1 MNQTSTLLL
10 GIALAIIMLGM
21 GLSLVPDDFK
31 RILKKPWAVLIGLV
45 LQIVC
50 LPIIA
55 FGIAY
60 YLALP
65 SFIALGLIILAACP
79 GGPTS
84 NLITHL
90 ANGDTA
96 LSVTLTAVS
105 SFATIIT
112 IPFVINLGSSFF
124 LSQDQTILLDVP
136 DTIKKIMIVS
146 IIPIILGM
154 SIRKFLPGFAQ
165 KMAKPTRIASAVIL
179 IVMIVGIVVKER
191 NNVVAYF
198 AQAGMA
204 TLLLNVFTMGLGY
217 GIARLAQLKSAQA
230 TSIAIETGI
239 QNGTMAITIAIG
251 IMGRVDLS
259 IAAGVYSLIMF
270 FTSGAIIFI
279 FSKKNK
285 KEESLELSEYK

>member
-1 MNQTSTLLL
+1 MNETSTLIL
-10 GIALAIIMLGM
+10 GLALAVIMLGM

-31 RILKKPWAVLIGLV
+31 RVIKKPLAVLIGLT
-45 LQIVC
+45 LQIVF
-50 LPIIA
+50 LPLIA

-65 SFIALGLIILAACP
+65 SFIALGLIILSACP

-105 SFATIIT
+105 SFVTIIT
-112 IPFVINLGSSFF
+112 IPFVINLGSAFF
-124 LSQDQTILLDVP
+124 LSADQTILLDVP
-136 DTIKKIMIVS
+136 ETIKKIMIVS
-146 IIPIILGM
+146 IIPIVLGM
-154 SIRKFLPGFAQ
+154 SIRNYFPNFAH
-165 KMAKPTRIASAVIL
+165 KMGKPTRVASAVIL
-179 IVMIVGIVVKER
+179 LVMIIGIVVKER
-191 NNVVAYF
+191 ENVATYF
-198 AQAGMA
+198 AQAGIA
-204 TLLLNVFTMGLGY
+204 TLLLNVVTMGFGY
-217 GIARLAQLKSAQA
+217 MVAKLSKLKTPQA

-270 FTSGAIIFI
+270 FTSGAVIFL
-279 FSKKNK
+279 FSRKNGREKKLGVY
-285 KEESLELSEYK
+285 ESR

>member
-1 MNQTSTLLL
+1 MNETSTLLL
-10 GIALAIIMLGM
+10 GLALAIIMLGM

-31 RILKKPWAVLIGLV
+31 RIVKKPWAVLIGFF

-65 SFIALGLIILAACP
+65 SFIALGLIILSACP

-105 SFATIIT
+105 SIATIFT
-112 IPFVINLGSSFF
+112 IPFVINVGSSFF
-124 LSQDQTILLDVP
+124 LSQDQNIILDVP
-136 DTIKKIMIVS
+136 ETIKKIMIVS

-154 SIRKFLPGFAQ
+154 SIRKFLPAFAE
-165 KMAKPTRIASAVIL
+165 KMGKPTRIASSVIL
-179 IVMIVGIVVKER
+179 IVMIVGIIVKER
-191 NNVVAYF
+191 ANVIEYF
-198 AQAGMA
+198 SQAGIA
-204 TLLLNVFTMGLGY
+204 TLLLNIFTMGLGFLVAK
-217 GIARLAQLKSAQA
+217 IAKLKTPQA

-270 FTSGAIIFI
+270 FTSGAVIFF
-279 FSKKNK
+279 FSKTNK
-285 KEESLELSEYK
+285 KAKSASLYETR